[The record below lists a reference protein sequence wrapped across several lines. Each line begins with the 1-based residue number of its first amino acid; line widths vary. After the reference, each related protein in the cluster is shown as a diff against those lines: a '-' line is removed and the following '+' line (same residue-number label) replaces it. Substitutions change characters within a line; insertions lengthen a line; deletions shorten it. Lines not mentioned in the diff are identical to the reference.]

1 MVGADTPRPSVTIIP
16 VIDVSSSMT
25 KNSLEGMKDLVRIE
39 YSRLKM
45 VQYSLSLV
53 IKLLDAN
60 DVMASVKLG
69 TTAQVVMART
79 QMTPEGKD
87 RATQVVEGVVAR
99 GRTNL

>member
-25 KNSLEGMKDLVRIE
+25 KNSLEWVKDLVRIE

-45 VQYSLSLV
+45 VQCSLSLI
-53 IKLLDAN
+53 IKQLGAN
-60 DVMASVKLG
+60 DFMAIVKFG

-79 QMTPEGKD
+79 QMTPG
-87 RATQVVEGVVAR
+87 R
-99 GRTNL
+99 GSCD